1 MSDELTDAQIAILCD
16 VEEHDLSKIAGDK
29 RRDLERL
36 VAEGYVEPPNGDPD
50 ARLQLTAKAL
60 DFLSKRGAGLNE
72 A

>member
-1 MSDELTDAQIAILCD
+1 MQDDLTDTEIAMLCE

-36 VAEGYVEPPNGDPD
+36 LADGYVEPASGRPGS
-50 ARLQLTAKAL
+50 RLQLTAKGL
-60 DFLSKRGAGLNE
+60 KFLSERGAGLNE